1 MDGASR
7 LWCLDGDISPQK
19 LAVAKGDSIRSI
31 DTYYIHVLVK
41 LVDLYDDACL
51 VPLIGMWTCLVLNTH
66 IVSDYKVVISLGAL
80 STAQL
85 LSCACS

>member
-1 MDGASR
+1 M
-7 LWCLDGDISPQK
+7 DGDISPQK
-19 LAVAKGDSIRSI
+19 LTVAKGDSTRSI
-31 DTYYIHVLVK
+31 DTYYMHVLVK
-41 LVDLYDDACL
+41 LADLYDDACL
-51 VPLIGMWTCLVLNTH
+51 VPLVGMWICLVLNTH

>member
-41 LVDLYDDACL
+41 LVDLNDGASH
-51 VPLIGMWTCLVLNTH
+51 PTCWDVDLSGFEYIHGGRLQE
-66 IVSDYKVVISLGAL
+66 VVISWCAL
-80 STAQL
+80 CTAQL